1 LAKDT
6 PTHETP
12 AMTEAPLLSVHGL
25 RCGYG
30 GKPVLQGIDLEV
42 RPGEIVAVIGRNG
55 VGKSTLIK
63 ALIGLLPADAGSI
76 RFRGAEIGA
85 MAPHARARLGI
96 GYVAQGRDV
105 FPRMSVEDNLRVG
118 ESISGRADPADY
130 ERTYQNFPILRER
143 RRQAAGT
150 LSGGQQQQLAIGR
163 VLVGRPALV
172 LLDEPSEGIQP
183 SIVQDIARIGV
194 DLNHRDGITI
204 VLVEQNIDMI
214 RAMAQR
220 CYVMDKGR
228 LIAELTPAMLDDRD
242 TVRRYLAV

>member
-1 LAKDT
+1 MRW
-6 PTHETP
+6 EP
-12 AMTEAPLLSVHGL
+12 AVGEPPLLSVHGL

-30 GKPVLQGIDLEV
+30 GKPVLQGIDLDV
-42 RPGEIVAVIGRNG
+42 RAGEIVAVIGRNG

-76 RFRGAEIGA
+76 RFRGAEINA
-85 MAPHARARLGI
+85 VAAHRRARLGI
-96 GYVAQGRDV
+96 GYVPQGRDV
-105 FPRMSVEDNLRVG
+105 FPRMNVEENLAVG
-118 ESISGRADPADY
+118 ESISRSGGSAADY
-130 ERTYQNFPILRER
+130 ERIYRNFPVLRER
-143 RRQAAGT
+143 RRQVAGT
-150 LSGGQQQQLAIGR
+150 MSGGQQQQLAIGR
-163 VLVGRPALV
+163 ALVGRPALM

-194 DLNHRDGITI
+194 ELNRQDGLTI

-228 LIAELTPAMLDDRD
+228 VVAELTPAMLDDRD